1 MAFHVPKEQLQA
13 HSFREC
19 DFYINYLNDAIDN
32 AEFRSIEDF
41 DTVQECLEAI
51 RKELS
56 YLEEEGDI
64 THSQIK
70 KLQADFQKHQLSN
83 KNFLW
88 LNESDDR
95 FCNWVWCY
103 LRENSVEFDRA
114 WYRDQIIENQTCTTI
129 QEIDSTLDVQ
139 VDYSGLAH
147 AAFKKMSNNMAAR
160 KHDIIECFQT
170 SELNLSH
177 QLKLIETLLS
187 TWQRVSEDTRV
198 SKWLESDQH
207 TKSDWLW
214 DYLKETGYRLQ
225 RIVWSVSNER
235 DKRDA
240 IIAMFDILDD
250 NPDRK
255 SLLIGKMKR
264 AWSQKKFRDKSNG
277 KRPYSVSMTDRTKER
292 LTWLVKQDDSN
303 ISDVIKKL
311 IDERYEKSQ

>member
-1 MAFHVPKEQLQA
+1 MAFHAPKEPLQA

-19 DFYINYLNDAIDN
+19 DFYINYLNDAFDDAN
-32 AEFRSIEDF
+32 FRSIEDF
-41 DTVQECLEAI
+41 DTVQECLEDI
-51 RKELS
+51 REELS
-56 YLEEEGDI
+56 YLENEGRI

-70 KLQADFQKHQLSN
+70 KLQAEFQNHQLSN
-83 KNFLW
+83 ENFRW

-103 LRENSVEFDRA
+103 LRKNSEGFDRAA
-114 WYRDQIIENQTCTTI
+114 WYRDQRIENQTYTTTI
-129 QEIDSTLDVQ
+129 QEIDSILDVHI
-139 VDYSGLAH
+139 DGLAH
-147 AAFKKMSNNMAAR
+147 TAFKKMSNNMAAR
-160 KHDIIECFQT
+160 KSDIIKCFKT
-170 SELNLSH
+170 SELSLSH
-177 QLKLIETLLS
+177 QLKLIDTLLS
-187 TWQRVSEDTRV
+187 TWERLSEDTRV

-214 DYLKETGYRLQ
+214 DYLKETGYRLH
-225 RIVWSVSNER
+225 RGVWRVSNER
-235 DKRDA
+235 DKRAA

-292 LTWLVKQDDSN
+292 LTWLVEKDDSN
-303 ISDVIKKL
+303 ISDVIKRL
-311 IDERYEKSQ
+311 IDEKYDQLK